1 MELFSNPDWSVWGKN
16 GMATIATTIP
26 SNLPVWEI
34 PTSGKQNSTNLPDWQ
49 PANPTS
55 TTQTQE
61 DQVDISSTGK
71 SSQTQVES
79 SDGKSINLQNG
90 TKQLTTEQQQ
100 VVDKDKATDRAV
112 RAHEQAHLAAAGSL
126 AISGANFSYVT
137 GPDGVRYAVSGDVT
151 IDTSAVPNDPEA
163 TYQKA
168 QEIIR
173 AALAPA
179 QPSPQDLSVAAQ
191 AQAMAAQAM
200 QELMKQK
207 LAAASGIDRSQSIQ
221 TYQAYLR
228 PTNTTQPFLVDVQA

>member
-1 MELFSNPDWSVWGKN
+1 MASV
-16 GMATIATTIP
+16 ATTIP

-34 PTSGKQNSTNLPDWQ
+34 PASGKQESTNLPDWQ
-49 PANPTS
+49 PPNQTS
-55 TTQTQE
+55 LTQTQG
-61 DQVDISSTGK
+61 DQVDISEAGKSAQPQVEASTGK
-71 SSQTQVES
+71 T
-79 SDGKSINLQNG
+79 INLQNS
-90 TKQLTTEQQQ
+90 TNQLTTEQQQ
-100 VVDKDKATDRAV
+100 VVDKYKATDRAV

-126 AISGANFSYVT
+126 AVSGANFSYVT

-200 QELMKQK
+200 QDLMKQK
-207 LAAASGIDRSQSIQ
+207 LAAASGNDRSPSNQS
-221 TYQAYLR
+221 YQAYLR
-228 PTNTTQPFLVDVQA
+228 PANITQPFLVDVQA